1 MSFWNILTF
10 GYIFCSKLDFK
21 KPDICMN
28 FRNKFTPPETIQ
40 LIVPTTY
47 AMRSESKSLS
57 KLLARISI
65 PQWPLIA
72 SIFNCLQLLEGGINK

>member
-1 MSFWNILTF
+1 M
-10 GYIFCSKLDFK
+10 D
-21 KPDICMN
+21 
-28 FRNKFTPPETIQ
+28 FRNKTAPLEKFQP
-40 LIVPTTY
+40 IVPTTY